1 MVSQQQQAGQTACTR
16 GKFHECARAGI
27 LKHAMP
33 VEFQGYGNG
42 FAELVANHRKLGKS
56 CLDCGLML
64 SINAHLWGWVF
75 PLLAF
80 GSAEQKSSWL
90 SRSLEGDILG
100 GQAITEP
107 GAGSNLSGLVCQ
119 ATADDGDFV
128 LNGHKRLISN
138 APLADFLIVY
148 ALLEGK
154 LCAFIVAKH
163 DPGTTIENTCMS
175 ACKGSSMGE
184 VILRNC
190 RIPRD
195 RQLGK
200 TGAGSLL
207 IQQALEM
214 ERAFVFAGISGI
226 MEWQL
231 ETVIDYSRTRMVQG
245 GYLGKHQAIS
255 HKIADMKLRL
265 DTLNLWLSECARL
278 KDEKRRVSL
287 AAAQT
292 KLFGSESF
300 LQSSLDAVQ
309 IMGGGGLL
317 EGSLLPGLVT
327 DAMAGRLFSGSSE
340 ILKNII
346 AALSGSGDG
355 FDGRVRPRNENEI

>member
-1 MVSQQQQAGQTACTR
+1 MRQTAGAR
-16 GKFHECARAGI
+16 NKFRDYARAGI

-33 VEFQGYGNG
+33 VEFQGYGNA
-42 FAELVANHRKLGKS
+42 FAELVASHRKLGKS

-75 PLLAF
+75 PLLVF
-80 GSAEQKSSWL
+80 GSVEQKSRWL
-90 SRSLEGDILG
+90 SRSLEGEILG
-100 GQAITEP
+100 GHAITEP
-107 GAGSNLSGLVCQ
+107 GAGSDISGLVCQ
-119 ATADDGDFV
+119 ANAVGGEFV
-128 LNGHKRLISN
+128 LNGHKHLISN
-138 APLADFLIVY
+138 APIADFLIVY

-154 LCAFIVAKH
+154 LSAFIVAKH
-163 DPGTTIENTCMS
+163 DRGVTIENTGLS

-190 RIPRD
+190 RIPPD
-195 RQLGK
+195 RRLGK
-200 TGAGSLL
+200 SGAGRLL

-255 HKIADMKLRL
+255 HKIAEMKLRL

-278 KDEKRRVSL
+278 KDAKRRIAL

-292 KLFGSESF
+292 KLFGGEAF

-317 EGSLLPGLVT
+317 EGSLLPGLVN

-355 FDGRVRPRNENEI
+355 FGDRLNPRKEN